1 MDPWDEKAH
10 MSRQSLH
17 RHFPTAVWL
26 GRQIAAELRSLVADF
41 KKSFPRETALSPLEW
56 CLIPL
61 TCVGSAALGLILGCG
76 LACGWPHS
84 WRELESGIC
93 SAVCMGM
100 PVGLIAAVPV
110 AIVTRASSRQVVKAL
125 LVTNALLATGT
136 AIAMW
141 CFISASLAS

>member
-1 MDPWDEKAH
+1 
-10 MSRQSLH
+10 MSRETLQ

-56 CLIPL
+56 CLVPL
-61 TCVGSAALGLILGCG
+61 TCVTSAALGVVLGCA
-76 LACGWPHS
+76 LAGGYHS
-84 WRELESGIC
+84 WQELGFLIC
-93 SAVCMGM
+93 LGM

-110 AIVTRASSRQVVKAL
+110 AIVTRASSRQIVKAL
-125 LVTNALLATGT
+125 LVTNTLLAAGT

-141 CFISASLAS
+141 CFISAILAC

>member
-1 MDPWDEKAH
+1 
-10 MSRQSLH
+10 MSKQILQ

-26 GRQIAAELRSLVADF
+26 GRQIAAELHSLVADF

-61 TCVGSAALGLILGCG
+61 TCVASAATGNVLGCG
-76 LACGWPHS
+76 IAWGWPHS
-84 WRELESGIC
+84 WPDLEYLIIEGTR
-93 SAVCMGM
+93 
-100 PVGLIAAVPV
+100 VGLIAAVPV

-125 LVTNALLATGT
+125 LVTNALLAVGT

-141 CFISASLAS
+141 YFISASLAR